1 MTVRGGGTATPTLRG
16 ERRLDRSDRPCI
28 TGLLPASRRGSRRAT
43 EKDREGHD
51 DAKDLS
57 HDEPPAPAGC
67 VARGF
72 AQDVTQRQDR
82 EHVPAMKHR
91 SDLCDRGDA
100 LVASRKALLQMVRE
114 GYQAPRLGSP
124 RSIWEISIL

>member
-1 MTVRGGGTATPTLRG
+1 MTVRGGGTAAPALCS
-16 ERRLDRSDRPCI
+16 ERRFDRGDCCRI

-72 AQDVTQRQDR
+72 AQDVTRRQDR
-82 EHVPAMKHR
+82 EHVPAMKNR
-91 SDLCDRGDA
+91 
-100 LVASRKALLQMVRE
+100 
-114 GYQAPRLGSP
+114 
-124 RSIWEISIL
+124 